1 METTVGQRI
10 TLLIDYYCGGSE
22 KRFAESLGVS
32 PAVINNYTNGKQQS
46 KPGFDMLHKI
56 CTTYPQV
63 QIEWLISGYGEMLKH
78 TIEEKQV
85 VMTHTAMR
93 NIPLL
98 DVKAAANGKGGYLP
112 ESPYIASEEVIHL
125 PHHLVRGGR
134 HIAVTVRGDSMSPT
148 LQHGDI
154 IICKEIEPS
163 RWQELPQQE
172 VCLVESED
180 NGLQV
185 KRIENRLPQDGMIT
199 CLSDNPEHAPF
210 QLFHEQIRQ
219 VWQVCW
225 RLSGYLEPPA
235 ALRAIA

>member
-10 TLLIDYYCGGSE
+10 TLLIDHYCGGSE

-63 QIEWLISGYGEMLKH
+63 QIEWLISGYGEMLKQ
-78 TIEEKQV
+78 TMEEKS
-85 VMTHTAMR
+85 AAAANANMR
-93 NIPLL
+93 SIPLL

-112 ESPYIASEEVIHL
+112 ESSYIASEEVIHL

-154 IICKEIEPS
+154 IICKEIE
-163 RWQELPQQE
+163 RHLWQELPQQE
-172 VCLVESED
+172 VCLVESEE

-185 KRIENRLPQDGMIT
+185 KRIENRLPQEGLIT

-210 QLFHEQIRQ
+210 QLSHEQIRQ

-235 ALRAIA
+235 TLRAIA

>member
-10 TLLIDYYCGGSE
+10 TLLIDHYCGGSE

-56 CTTYPQV
+56 CTTYPQI
-63 QIEWLISGYGEMLKH
+63 QIEWLISGYGEMLKQTVEQKH
-78 TIEEKQV
+78 VATA
-85 VMTHTAMR
+85 HSAMR

-112 ESPYIASEEVIHL
+112 ESPYITSEEVIHL

-154 IICKEIEPS
+154 IICKEIEPN
-163 RWQELPQQE
+163 RWQELSQQE

-185 KRIENRLPQDGMIT
+185 KRIENRLPQDGMII

-210 QLFHEQIRQ
+210 QLSHEQIRQ
-219 VWQVCW
+219 IWQVCW

>member
-10 TLLIDYYCGGSE
+10 TLLIEHFCKGNE

-46 KPGFDMLHKI
+46 KPGFDMLYKI
-56 CTTYPQV
+56 CKTYPQV
-63 QIEWLISGYGEMLKH
+63 QIEWLISGQGEMLKPAAA
-78 TIEEKQV
+78 TSPQ
-85 VMTHTAMR
+85 ADLR
-93 NIPLL
+93 DIPLL

-112 ESPYIASEEVIHL
+112 ESNCIASDEVIQL
-125 PHHLVRGGR
+125 PARLLRHGR
-134 HIAVTVRGDSMSPT
+134 YIAVTVRGDSMTPT

-154 IICKEIEPS
+154 IICKEISPE
-163 RWQELPQQE
+163 RLHELPQQE

-185 KRIENRLPQDGMIT
+185 KRIENRLPQEGCII
-199 CLSDNPEHAPF
+199 CRSDNPEHAPF
-210 QLFHEQIRQ
+210 RLSHRQIRQ
-219 VWQVCW
+219 VWQVCF

-235 ALRAIA
+235 SLQTSA

>member
-10 TLLIDYYCGGSE
+10 TLLINHYCGGSE

-46 KPGFDMLHKI
+46 KPSFDMLHKI

-63 QIEWLISGYGEMLKH
+63 QIEWLISGQGEMLKQALA
-78 TIEEKQV
+78 EKD
-85 VMTHTAMR
+85 TSAHATMR
-93 NIPLL
+93 SIPLL

-112 ESPYIASEEVIHL
+112 DGPFIASEEVIYL
-125 PHHLVRGGR
+125 PPHLVRGGR
-134 HIAVTVRGDSMSPT
+134 HIAVTVRGDSMAPT

-154 IICKEIEPS
+154 IICKEIEPNC
-163 RWQELPQQE
+163 WFELPQQE
-172 VCLVESED
+172 VYLVESED

-185 KRIENRLPQDGMIT
+185 KRIEN
-199 CLSDNPEHAPF
+199 CLAQEGIIICWSDNPEHAPF
-210 QLFHEQIRQ
+210 QLSHEQIRK

-225 RLSGYLEPPA
+225 RLSNYLEPPA
-235 ALRAIA
+235 SFRAIA